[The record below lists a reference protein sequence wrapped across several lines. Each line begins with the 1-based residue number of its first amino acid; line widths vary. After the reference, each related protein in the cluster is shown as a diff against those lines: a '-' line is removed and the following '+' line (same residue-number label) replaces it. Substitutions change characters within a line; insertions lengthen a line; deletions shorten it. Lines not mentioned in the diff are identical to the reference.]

1 MKDFKNLQIWERSHL
16 LTLALYEMTAQFPK
30 EELFGLTSQARRS
43 AASIPTNIA
52 EGCGRSTDA
61 DFARFL
67 QIAFGSA
74 CEVEY
79 QLILARDL
87 RYIGED
93 TFFRVSNELTVIK
106 KMISL
111 LLSKLRAEG

>member
-1 MKDFKNLQIWERSHL
+1 MKDFKNLQVWERSHL
-16 LTLALYEMTAQFPK
+16 LTLAVYEMTTQFPK
-30 EELFGLTSQARRS
+30 EELFGLTSQLRRS

-74 CEVEY
+74 CEAEY
-79 QLILARDL
+79 QIILARDL
-87 RYIGED
+87 RYINED
-93 TFFRVSNELTVIK
+93 LFSRISNELIVIK
-106 KMISL
+106 KMISS
-111 LLSKLRAEG
+111 LLSRLRAEC